1 MIVTKAQRHAFMC
14 MLKGTALVKINVSF
28 HHAPHERP
36 WNSSPKFDFFIVVV
50 IWLPTDTLEV
60 DKKLEQR
67 IVVLEV
73 IKREPYVIVERCS
86 CALQVNEGVVRGLL
100 ETRTHES
107 ISKYA
112 GLDEVLCN
120 APLYIW
126 IGSVVFGPM
135 VLCKIIVGF
144 SSCRSIVV
152 GLVIIVYYFGASNA
166 EEFFIVIGQPLGVEP
181 MNEDVDNF
189 GLNVFKRNAFI

>member
-1 MIVTKAQRHAFMC
+1 
-14 MLKGTALVKINVSF
+14 MLKGTALVEIDVPF
-28 HHAPHERP
+28 HHAPHKRP
-36 WNSSPKFDFFIVVV
+36 WNSSPELDFFIVVV
-50 IWLPTDTLEV
+50 IWLPTETLEV

-73 IKREPYVIVERCS
+73 VKCEADVIVERCS
-86 CALQVNEGVVRGLL
+86 CALQVDEGVVRGLL

-120 APLYIW
+120 APLYIS
-126 IGSVVFGPM
+126 IGSVVFGLI
-135 VLCKIIVGF
+135 VLCMPIVGF
-144 SSCRSIVV
+144 NSCGYTVVGFIIVV
-152 GLVIIVYYFGASNA
+152 FYFRASNA
-166 EEFFIVIGQPLGVEP
+166 EEFFVVIGQLLGVEP

-189 GLNVFKRNAFI
+189 GLNVFERNAFI